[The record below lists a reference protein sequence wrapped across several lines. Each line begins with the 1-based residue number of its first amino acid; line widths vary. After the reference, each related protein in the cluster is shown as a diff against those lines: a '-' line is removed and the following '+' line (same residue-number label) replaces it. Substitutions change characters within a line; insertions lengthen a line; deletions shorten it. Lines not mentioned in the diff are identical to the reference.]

1 MEQTKIEALA
11 AQLGYLLAQKNLQ
24 VSTAESCTGGGIS
37 FAITSVSGSS
47 AWFEQSLVTYSNEAK
62 ERWLKV
68 PEETLRVH
76 GAVSEPTVIAMVK
89 GLADLTNAG
98 LCIAVSGIAGPTGGS
113 ADKPVGMVW
122 LAWSLRGTAEA
133 QCFHFEGD
141 REEVRLYAVE
151 QALMGAVARLEAD
164 KG

>member
-1 MEQTKIEALA
+1 MERTKIEALA
-11 AQLGYLLAQKNLQ
+11 AQLGYLLAQKNMQ

-47 AWFEQSLVTYSNEAK
+47 AWFEQSLVTYSNESK

-68 PEETLRVH
+68 PAETLKMH
-76 GAVSEPTVIAMVK
+76 GAVSEPTVIAMVG
-89 GLADLTNAG
+89 GLTELTDAG
-98 LCIAVSGIAGPTGGS
+98 LCIAVSGIAGPAGGS
-113 ADKPVGMVW
+113 VDKPVGMVW
-122 LAWSLRGTAEA
+122 LAWSLRGIAEA

-141 REEVRLYAVE
+141 REAVRLYAVE